1 MVSAY
6 LFINLEI
13 DIEEVDILSSISDI
27 SEVKFAHQV
36 YGTYDVVML
45 IEAETS
51 KALKQVILRSIR
63 RIQHV
68 RSTMTLLSLASYE
81 KSS

>member
-1 MVSAY
+1 LVSAY